1 MESGI
6 KYDKA
11 HTAHKDVTPPSTL
24 VKSDFKKPPLF
35 TNIINATTHETAANK
50 YNTGNI
56 LCFLIKNKGMDSKY
70 DRIFHIGIQCV
81 H

>member
-56 LCFLIKNKGMDSKY
+56 LCFLLKY
-70 DRIFHIGIQCV
+70 IYQFV
-81 H
+81 NLYAV